1 MAHWT
6 VQAADAIEKTV
17 VAVRDRTVAPAQK
30 AARAVVYGVLAGCCT
45 LVALLLLAI
54 VGFRVITLALPV
66 WSTWMVLGGIFIVGG
81 LFCWSRRTS
90 KSAHA

>member
-17 VAVRDRTVAPAQK
+17 AAVRDRTVAPAQR
-30 AARAVVYGVLAGCCT
+30 AARAIVYGVLAGFCVV
-45 LVALLLLAI
+45 VAVLLLAI

-66 WSTWMVLGGIFIVGG
+66 WTTWMLLGGIFVVGG
-81 LFCWSRRTS
+81 LFCWTRRTR
-90 KSAHA
+90 SAHV